1 MPMADTPQAPGA
13 GRPGGSPDWT
23 IAEMDEVVGR

>member
-1 MPMADTPQAPGA
+1 MPVTDTPQTPGA
-13 GRPGGSPDWT
+13 GRPGGFPGWT